1 MILAYILN
9 DLFSLFGATF
19 NYLFIIYIA
28 QIYEIFSCS
37 IFFTF
42 KFKKRKF
49 FIVRLIIYIICL
61 ITLAFS
67 LGSLRS
73 LNNATYLRIIY
84 TLLLYIINMVLLT
97 LLYDEPILTF
107 STAFIRILATR
118 ETVDVLFT
126 LVLVLCGMDN
136 RQSIDIIS
144 NSPYLN
150 AFIYDLL
157 HFLFQLLF
165 VLFFNKKI
173 EPGNQ
178 IRQILRQYSILG
190 IAMLFFMVIIKTYI
204 YAYEPESYALYVLSM
219 ILTGLLSIG
228 VLLVQRYI
236 LKEDHYK
243 EEIKEMNRVM
253 YLEKKQYEMV
263 RENIDIINMKCH
275 DIKHQLESF
284 HNKLTNEDINLLK
297 TAVSIYD
304 KTIRTG
310 NKNLDTILYEK
321 QLLCDTYN
329 IKLTCLADGEKL
341 AFMNDVHVYSLLNNI
356 LSNSIESVKEII
368 DKACDETVDFSN
380 FMDEESGRIALL
392 SDLDDTSAVFNKD
405 SLEGSR
411 KENFERLKETFPNYK
426 DEQIFIFLN
435 LIEERHM
442 KINTFLAFH
451 ENFQHFKQELIAL
464 SQLSNEAPSE
474 VIDSSA
480 QDTPET
486 KELKA
491 FINLV
496 KSYEEAL
503 QDPNKRGSQA
513 GREDIN
519 KITSFIAYELGVEK
533 AISPKG
539 LDFLDKTLH
548 ILSAFNDPEVDPY
561 GEDHKRNFYFTSQQ
575 RSFVTGLENTLGF
588 LTPYVIE
595 AENKSLDPKVKADFT
610 KLCESF
616 VLEKI
621 SEFTSLDDYARFDV
635 NAFLNERMDSA
646 LASVQNPSQRK
657 ENTSPQT
664 QGRV

>member
-107 STAFIRILATR
+107 CTAFIRILATR

-144 NSPYLN
+144 NFPYLN

-356 LSNSIESVKEII
+356 LSNSIESVREIP
-368 DKACDETVDFSN
+368 DKNRRVIGLN
-380 FMDEESGRIALL
+380 IYQQ
-392 SDLDDTSAVFNKD
+392 NKD
-405 SLEGSR
+405 LIIEEYNYYQNDRRINADGLITTNKQDSHNHGLGLRSIRYIVNYYNGTLKLSLEE
-411 KENFERLKETFPNYK
+411 KEKMFFLKIVIPIK
-426 DEQIFIFLN
+426 KLP
-435 LIEERHM
+435 
-442 KINTFLAFH
+442 
-451 ENFQHFKQELIAL
+451 
-464 SQLSNEAPSE
+464 SN
-474 VIDSSA
+474 
-480 QDTPET
+480 
-486 KELKA
+486 
-491 FINLV
+491 N
-496 KSYEEAL
+496 
-503 QDPNKRGSQA
+503 
-513 GREDIN
+513 
-519 KITSFIAYELGVEK
+519 EK
-533 AISPKG
+533 
-539 LDFLDKTLH
+539 
-548 ILSAFNDPEVDPY
+548 
-561 GEDHKRNFYFTSQQ
+561 
-575 RSFVTGLENTLGF
+575 
-588 LTPYVIE
+588 
-595 AENKSLDPKVKADFT
+595 
-610 KLCESF
+610 
-616 VLEKI
+616 
-621 SEFTSLDDYARFDV
+621 
-635 NAFLNERMDSA
+635 
-646 LASVQNPSQRK
+646 
-657 ENTSPQT
+657 
-664 QGRV
+664 

>member
-1 MILAYILN
+1 MPDVTLN
-9 DLFSLFGATF
+9 SNNYASYDFSQTQLVSQEKFESLLEAEGRMSDRVRFTLDEKHQLTAFKLPKNKDNAFVAFFKRIFSASYRRQEKLLENYEKLSQNATF
-19 NYLFIIYIA
+19 NQKVTQEILDKLSNLGERANFISQRIKASIGRNPDF
-28 QIYEIFSCS
+28 EI
-37 IFFTF
+37 TP
-42 KFKKRKF
+42 K
-49 FIVRLIIYIICL
+49 IICDEKFNSGMAITTVKHASLKKIVYQGELLSAKEFIAKFQGLECAGDGKITQGFLNKFLEGNKEALGAYLSQEAQDEIELLFSQDKLEHREALRLKNL
-61 ITLAFS
+61 ISSATLAF
-67 LGSLRS
+67 LQDVGSYINGALHKGEDPATVAR
-73 LNNATYLRIIY
+73 NA
-84 TLLLYIINMVLLT
+84 
-97 LLYDEPILTF
+97 
-107 STAFIRILATR
+107 
-118 ETVDVLFT
+118 
-126 LVLVLCGMDN
+126 
-136 RQSIDIIS
+136 
-144 NSPYLN
+144 
-150 AFIYDLL
+150 
-157 HFLFQLLF
+157 
-165 VLFFNKKI
+165 
-173 EPGNQ
+173 
-178 IRQILRQYSILG
+178 
-190 IAMLFFMVIIKTYI
+190 
-204 YAYEPESYALYVLSM
+204 
-219 ILTGLLSIG
+219 
-228 VLLVQRYI
+228 
-236 LKEDHYK
+236 
-243 EEIKEMNRVM
+243 
-253 YLEKKQYEMV
+253 
-263 RENIDIINMKCH
+263 
-275 DIKHQLESF
+275 
-284 HNKLTNEDINLLK
+284 
-297 TAVSIYD
+297 
-304 KTIRTG
+304 
-310 NKNLDTILYEK
+310 
-321 QLLCDTYN
+321 
-329 IKLTCLADGEKL
+329 
-341 AFMNDVHVYSLLNNI
+341 
-356 LSNSIESVKEII
+356 KEII

-411 KENFERLKETFPNYK
+411 KENFERLKDTFPNYK

-548 ILSAFNDPEVDPY
+548 ILAAFNDPEVDPY